1 MKIAAILTGLASL
14 VAAFAAQPHATPEA
28 AGVAMKLGVW
38 ERELPEMGRVTT
50 GVLTVGKDSFLFMP
64 PARWRAE
71 SDAPGVVR
79 LTGTERSSI
88 SIRLLTDTGPKA
100 DAPKIDELREQ
111 AQARLP
117 GALIVNEAVCH
128 TEAESGPAF
137 DLLWRDIRGNRVH
150 ARLAYVQIGG
160 RLFEFCLLA
169 PPDRFVQDLPAFA
182 GLLTS
187 FQVADSQLRR

>member
-1 MKIAAILTGLASL
+1 MKLAAILTLWTSL
-14 VAAFAAQPHATPEA
+14 AAFCAQPQATPEA
-28 AGVAMKLGVW
+28 PGMGLKLGIW

-50 GVLTVGKDSFLFMP
+50 GVLTAGNDSFLFMP

-71 SDAPGVVR
+71 SDPPGVVR
-79 LTGTERSSI
+79 LTGAERSSI
-88 SIRLLTDTGPKA
+88 SIRLLIESGPKA
-100 DAPKIDELREQ
+100 DALTMEDLRER

-117 GALIVNEAVCH
+117 GAMIVNEAVCH

-137 DLLWRDIRGNRVH
+137 DLLWRDTRGNRIH
-150 ARLAYVQIGG
+150 ARLAYVRIGG

-169 PPDRFVQDLPAFA
+169 PPERFVQELSAYA

-187 FQVADSQLRR
+187 FQVADSRLRP